1 MQFEI
6 QPPLLHDLVRLHG
19 RWYPD
24 KAAMIDESKRLTWSA
39 IDRTSNQVANGLH
52 AMGIGRGDSVAIIM
66 ANCVEYIEILIGIW
80 KAGAV
85 VIPLNLSVSDEAL
98 ELMLDDAGTRAV
110 FLTLAEYSRMSGRLA
125 SVNTL
130 LPNGIFVYGA
140 ADFAKARDYE
150 AWRDGQNPLDA
161 GIAVDEN
168 APCNIIYSSGTTGI
182 PKGIKHL
189 YGRRTRAGYELTL
202 AGRYHFGA
210 VGLCP
215 IGLYS
220 NIAWATLFGS
230 LITGTTCVIQRS
242 FDPHAWVSAV
252 EKYRVTHTM
261 MVPLQIRKVL
271 EAPNF
276 STTAVSSLQAII
288 SGGSPL
294 FSELKQRAI
303 TELGCAIIELY
314 GLTEGFMT
322 TLQPEEAEGRLASVG
337 KPVRG
342 SDYII
347 LDPED
352 QPLGWGNSGEIC
364 VRSIHWMT
372 EYHNRPDAT
381 AEAMYIDKDGR
392 QWLRTGDIGRIDED
406 GYLFI
411 IDRKKDMILSGSQ
424 NIYPADIEAIMVT
437 HPAIAE
443 VAVIGIPHEKWG
455 ETPLA
460 LVVLKN
466 QAEHSVDDILGWTN
480 ERVGKRQRVSAIE
493 IRKDLP
499 HNPNG
504 KILKRELR
512 REYWVS
518 VSPSPAA

>member
-6 QPPLLHDLVRLHG
+6 QFPLLHDLVRLHG
-19 RWYPD
+19 KWYPD
-24 KAAMIDESKRLTWSA
+24 KLAMIDERKSLTWSA
-39 IDRTSNQVANGLH
+39 IDSTSNQIANGLH
-52 AMGIGRGDSVAIIM
+52 ELGIGRGDSVAIIM
-66 ANCVEYIEILIGIW
+66 TNCVEYVEIIVGIW

-85 VIPLNLSVSDEAL
+85 VVPLNLSVSEDAM
-98 ELMLDDAGTRAV
+98 ELMLADAGTRAV
-110 FLTLAEYSRMSGRLA
+110 FLTPVEYQRISGRFA
-125 SVNTL
+125 GVNSL

-140 ADFAKARDYE
+140 ADTDTARDYE
-150 AWRDGQNPLDA
+150 AWRNKQNPLDT
-161 GIAVDEN
+161 GIAVDPN

-182 PKGIKHL
+182 PKGIKHVF
-189 YGRRTRAGYELTL
+189 GRRVNAGYELAL
-202 AGRYHFGA
+202 AHRYHYGA

-230 LITGTTCVIQRS
+230 FITGSTCVMQRS
-242 FDPHAWVSAV
+242 FDPQTWVRAV
-252 EKYRVTHTM
+252 EEYRITHTM
-261 MVPLQIRKVL
+261 MVPLQVQYVL

-276 STTAVSSLQAII
+276 STAAVSSLQVVI

-294 FSELKQRAI
+294 FSELKQRAT
-303 TELGCAIIELY
+303 TELDCAIIELY

-322 TLQPEEAEGRLASVG
+322 SLQPEESEGRLASVG

-342 SDYII
+342 NDYII
-347 LDPED
+347 LDNED

-364 VRSIHWMT
+364 VRSIHWMS

-381 AEAMYIDKDGR
+381 AEAMYTDEAGR
-392 QWLRTGDIGRIDED
+392 QWLRTGDIGRVDRD

-424 NIYPADIEAIMVT
+424 NIYPADIEAVMVT

-460 LVVLKN
+460 LAVLKDRSGHS
-466 QAEHSVDDILGWTN
+466 AEEILAWTN
-480 ERVGKRQRVSAIE
+480 ERVGKRQRISGIE
-493 IRKDLP
+493 IRDNLP
-499 HNPNG
+499 RNPNG
-504 KILKRELR
+504 KVLKREIR
-512 REYWVS
+512 KEYWAS
-518 VSPSPAA
+518 EPPAA

>member
-6 QPPLLHDLVRLHG
+6 QSPLLHDLVRLHG
-19 RWYPD
+19 KWYPD
-24 KAAMIDESKRLTWSA
+24 KPAMIDESKSLTWSA

-52 AMGIGRGDSVAIIM
+52 DLGIGRGDSVAILM
-66 ANCVEYIEILIGIW
+66 TNCVEFIEIIIGIW

-85 VIPLNLSVSDEAL
+85 VVPLNLSVSDDAM
-98 ELMLDDAGTRAV
+98 ELMLDDAGTRVA
-110 FLTLAEYSRMSGRLA
+110 FLTPTECRRISGRFA
-125 SVNTL
+125 SIDTL

-140 ADFAKARDYE
+140 VDSAKTRDYE
-150 AWRDGQNPLDA
+150 AWRDEQNPLDA

-168 APCNIIYSSGTTGI
+168 APCNIIYSSGTTGV

-189 YGRRTRAGYELTL
+189 YGRRTRAGYELSM
-202 AGRYHFGA
+202 AHRYHFGA

-220 NIAWATLFGS
+220 NIAWATLFGT
-230 LITGTTCVIQRS
+230 LITGGTCVIQRS
-242 FDPHAWVSAV
+242 FDPPAWVSAV
-252 EKYRVTHTM
+252 EKYRITHTM
-261 MVPLQIRKVL
+261 MVPLQIRYVL
-271 EAPNF
+271 DAPNF
-276 STTAVSSLQAII
+276 STQAVSSLQAII

-303 TELGCAIIELY
+303 TELDCAIIELY

-322 TLQPEEAEGRLASVG
+322 TLQPEESAGRLASVG

-347 LDPED
+347 LDIED
-352 QPLGWGNSGEIC
+352 QPLSWGNSGEIC

-381 AEAMYIDKDGR
+381 AEAMFIDKDGR
-392 QWLRTGDIGRIDED
+392 QWLRTGDIGRIDAD

-424 NIYPADIEAIMVT
+424 NIYPADIEAVMVT
-437 HPAIAE
+437 HPDIAE

-466 QAEHSVDDILGWTN
+466 QARHSAADILDWTN
-480 ERVGKRQRVSAIE
+480 ERVGKRQRINGIE
-493 IRKDLP
+493 IRENLP

-512 REYWVS
+512 KEYWVS